1 MAPDTEK
8 VTELDQKEQND
19 DVYELV
25 LPPGIPSKVIIAAC
39 KEFNTDVVT
48 AYADVETGLADVTS
62 RDLLAFRADKET
74 IEKIREFII
83 EGTHKFIND

>member
-1 MAPDTEK
+1 MPSEAEKDTS
-8 VTELDQKEQND
+8 EQNE
-19 DVYELV
+19 DVYEFV

-39 KEFNTDVVT
+39 KEFNTDVVS

-74 IEKIREFII
+74 IEKIRKFVVE
-83 EGTHKFIND
+83 ETRKFINE

>member
-1 MAPDTEK
+1 MAEDAEKDTEG
-8 VTELDQKEQND
+8 ENE
-19 DVYELV
+19 DVFELV

-39 KEFNTDVVT
+39 KEFNIDVVS

-74 IEKIREFII
+74 IEKIREFVI
-83 EGTHKFIND
+83 EETRKFIDE

>member
-25 LPPGIPSKVIIAAC
+25 LPPGIPSKVIIATC

-48 AYADVETGLADVTS
+48 AYADVETGLADITS
-62 RDLLAFRADKET
+62 RDLLAFRANKQT
-74 IEKIREFII
+74 IEKIREFVI
-83 EGTHKFIND
+83 EETHKYINE

>member
-1 MAPDTEK
+1 MPSEAENDTS
-8 VTELDQKEQND
+8 EQNE

-39 KEFNTDVVT
+39 KEFNTDVVS

-74 IEKIREFII
+74 IEKIRKFVVE
-83 EGTHKFIND
+83 ETRKFINE

>member
-1 MAPDTEK
+1 MAQDAEK
-8 VTELDQKEQND
+8 DAEGQNE

-39 KEFNTDVVT
+39 KEFNTDVVS

-74 IEKIREFII
+74 IEKIREFVI
-83 EGTHKFIND
+83 EETRKFIDD

>member
-1 MAPDTEK
+1 MMAQDAEK
-8 VTELDQKEQND
+8 DAEDQNE

-39 KEFNTDVVT
+39 KEFNTDVVS

-74 IEKIREFII
+74 IEKIREFVI
-83 EGTHKFIND
+83 EETRKFIDE

>member
-1 MAPDTEK
+1 MPSEAENDTS
-8 VTELDQKEQND
+8 EQNE

-39 KEFNTDVVT
+39 KEFNTDVVS

-74 IEKIREFII
+74 IEKIREFV
-83 EGTHKFIND
+83 EEETRKFINE

>member
-1 MAPDTEK
+1 MPSEAEK
-8 VTELDQKEQND
+8 DASEQNE

-39 KEFNTDVVT
+39 KEFNTDVVS

-74 IEKIREFII
+74 IEKIRKFVVE
-83 EGTHKFIND
+83 ETRKFINE

>member
-1 MAPDTEK
+1 MAQDAEKDTEG
-8 VTELDQKEQND
+8 QKE

-39 KEFNTDVVT
+39 KEFNTDVVS
-48 AYADVETGLADVTS
+48 AYADVETGLADITS

-74 IEKIREFII
+74 IEKIREFVV
-83 EGTHKFIND
+83 EETRKFIDE

>member
-1 MAPDTEK
+1 MAQDAEKDTEG
-8 VTELDQKEQND
+8 QNE

-25 LPPGIPSKVIIAAC
+25 LPPGIPSKIIIAVC
-39 KEFNTDVVT
+39 KEFNTDVVS

-74 IEKIREFII
+74 IEKIREFVI
-83 EGTHKFIND
+83 EETRKFIDE

>member
-1 MAPDTEK
+1 MAQDAEK
-8 VTELDQKEQND
+8 DAEGQNE

-39 KEFNTDVVT
+39 KEFNTDVAS

-74 IEKIREFII
+74 IEKIREFVI
-83 EGTHKFIND
+83 EATRKFIDE

>member
-1 MAPDTEK
+1 MPSEAENYTS
-8 VTELDQKEQND
+8 EQNE

-39 KEFNTDVVT
+39 KEFNTDVVS

-74 IEKIREFII
+74 IEKIRKFVVE
-83 EGTHKFIND
+83 ETRKFINE

>member
-1 MAPDTEK
+1 MAQEAEKDTE
-8 VTELDQKEQND
+8 DQNE

-39 KEFNTDVVT
+39 KEFNTDVVS

-74 IEKIREFII
+74 IEKIREFVM
-83 EGTHKFIND
+83 EETRKFIDE

>member
-1 MAPDTEK
+1 MAQDAEKDT
-8 VTELDQKEQND
+8 LGQNE

-25 LPPGIPSKVIIAAC
+25 LPPGIPSKVIIAVC
-39 KEFNTDVVT
+39 KEFNTDVVS

-74 IEKIREFII
+74 IEKIREFVI
-83 EGTHKFIND
+83 EETRKFIDD

>member
-1 MAPDTEK
+1 MAEDAEKDTEG
-8 VTELDQKEQND
+8 ENE

-39 KEFNTDVVT
+39 KEFDTDVVS

-74 IEKIREFII
+74 IEKIREFVI
-83 EGTHKFIND
+83 EETRKFIDE

>member
-1 MAPDTEK
+1 MAQDAEKDT
-8 VTELDQKEQND
+8 QGQNE

-25 LPPGIPSKVIIAAC
+25 LPPGIPSKVIIAVC
-39 KEFNTDVVT
+39 KEFNTDVVS

-74 IEKIREFII
+74 IEKIREFVI
-83 EGTHKFIND
+83 EETRKFIDD

>member
-1 MAPDTEK
+1 MAQDAEKDTEG
-8 VTELDQKEQND
+8 QNE

-25 LPPGIPSKVIIAAC
+25 LPPGIPSKVIVAVC
-39 KEFNTDVVT
+39 KEFNTDVVS

-74 IEKIREFII
+74 IEKIREFVI
-83 EGTHKFIND
+83 EETRKFIDE

>member
-1 MAPDTEK
+1 MPPEAENDTS
-8 VTELDQKEQND
+8 EQNE

-39 KEFNTDVVT
+39 KEFNTDVVS

-74 IEKIREFII
+74 IEKIRKFVVE
-83 EGTHKFIND
+83 ETRKFINE

>member
-1 MAPDTEK
+1 MPSEAEK
-8 VTELDQKEQND
+8 DISEQNE

-39 KEFNTDVVT
+39 KEFNTDVVS
-48 AYADVETGLADVTS
+48 AYVDVETGLADVTG

-74 IEKIREFII
+74 IEKIRKFVI
-83 EGTHKFIND
+83 EETRKFIDE

>member
-1 MAPDTEK
+1 MAQDAEKDTEG
-8 VTELDQKEQND
+8 QNE

-39 KEFNTDVVT
+39 KEFNTDVVS

-74 IEKIREFII
+74 IDKIREFVIV
-83 EGTHKFIND
+83 ETRKFIDD

>member
-1 MAPDTEK
+1 MPQEAENDTS
-8 VTELDQKEQND
+8 EQNE

-39 KEFNTDVVT
+39 KEFNTDVVS

-74 IEKIREFII
+74 IEKIRKFVVE
-83 EGTHKFIND
+83 ETRKFINE

>member
-1 MAPDTEK
+1 MPSEAEKDTS
-8 VTELDQKEQND
+8 EQNE

-39 KEFNTDVVT
+39 KEFDTDVVS
-48 AYADVETGLADVTS
+48 AYVDVETGLADVTG

-74 IEKIREFII
+74 IEEIRKFVI
-83 EGTHKFIND
+83 EETRKFIDE